1 MSPGVRRI
9 IAVWGTPLGGLL
21 VFAVFALASDT
32 FLATQNLANVLKQIS
47 YLTIVSL
54 GFTLALLAGELDLS
68 IGNVG
73 SLSAVCCAALLFG
86 GQPLWL
92 GVVVCLA
99 VGTGFGVA
107 NGVLVTVFKVPSLI
121 ATLATSV
128 IASGPRFMNTGGVA
142 YVGRLDAAFL
152 FLGRGSILGVPA
164 LIVWMAIA
172 VLLALFLVKQTRTG
186 IHMAATGEAEA
197 SARLA
202 GIATRR
208 MKLTGLALSGLG
220 AAVTG
225 LLLTASLSSASP
237 TIAGEFLMTG
247 IAAVLLGM
255 TMIEPGRPNVP
266 GTLIGALIIGVIS
279 NGLTLLGAQY
289 YVQDIVLGAII
300 LASVGISASQ
310 LRHAAFGVG

>member
-1 MSPGVRRI
+1 MRRFWRVLAIFLMGGV
-9 IAVWGTPLGGLL
+9 L
-21 VFAVFALASDT
+21 
-32 FLATQNLANVLKQIS
+32 
-47 YLTIVSL
+47 
-54 GFTLALLAGELDLS
+54 
-68 IGNVG
+68 
-73 SLSAVCCAALLFG
+73 
-86 GQPLWL
+86 
-92 GVVVCLA
+92 
-99 VGTGFGVA
+99 GTGFGVA
-107 NGVLVTVFKVPSLI
+107 NGVLVTVFKIPSLI
-121 ATLATSV
+121 ATLATST
-128 IASGPRFMNTGGVA
+128 IASGLGFMITGGVA